1 MTYEELQLNKLL
13 YRSDLQPEE
22 SSDPMAQSASAM
34 GGMGEVSTESITDG
48 ELNGDISLVK
58 EIVLKPKLD
67 PVLGL
72 ALVRGW
78 EEQE

>member
-34 GGMGEVSTESITDG
+34 GGMGGVHG
-48 ELNGDISLVK
+48 K
-58 EIVLKPKLD
+58 YY
-67 PVLGL
+67 
-72 ALVRGW
+72 
-78 EEQE
+78 